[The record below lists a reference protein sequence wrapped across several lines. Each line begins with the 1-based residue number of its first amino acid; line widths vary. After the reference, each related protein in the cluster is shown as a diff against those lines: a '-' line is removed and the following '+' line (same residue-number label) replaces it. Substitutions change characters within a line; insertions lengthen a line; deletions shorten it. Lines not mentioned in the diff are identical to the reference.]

1 MLCCTAMMDLGSEL
15 GVPPYV
21 FYPSGANFLGFMLE
35 LQALHDEGKLGDL
48 AELKDTESEMA
59 IPSLE
64 KPLPCKFLPSVV
76 VEKEWLPLLIDNTR
90 RLREARGIV
99 VNTFLEL
106 ETYALGSVSVAGNP
120 PVYPVGPLLNLNS
133 ARPEEEEEE
142 EYKEVME
149 WLDGQPA
156 GSVVFLCF
164 GSMGSFA
171 KEQATE
177 IAAALERA
185 GHRFLWSLRR
195 PSEMGI
201 TGVPGEYENF
211 DDVLPGGFLDRTSGV
226 GKVIGWA
233 PQMAVLGHQSV
244 GGFVSHCG
252 WNSMLESVWF
262 GVPIGAW
269 PMYAEQQL
277 NAFQFVE
284 DLGFAEEIRMDYR
297 WGSGK
302 IDGGMMV
309 TAEEIEGGIR
319 RLMAAENDEGR
330 KRKTVKEVSEMSKK
344 ALTEGGSSCS
354 SLSRFIQ
361 DVIDNIS

>member
-156 GSVVFLCF
+156 G
-164 GSMGSFA
+164 GSFA

-233 PQMAVLGHQSV
+233 PQMAVLGHQS
-244 GGFVSHCG
+244 SI
-252 WNSMLESVWF
+252 WF
-262 GVPIGAW
+262 GVPVGAW

-277 NAFQFVE
+277 NAFQLVE
-284 DLGFAEEIRMDYR
+284 ELGLAEEIKMDYR
-297 WGSGK
+297 W
-302 IDGGMMV
+302 DGGMMV

>member
-35 LQALHDEGKLGDL
+35 LQALHDE
-48 AELKDTESEMA
+48 
-59 IPSLE
+59 
-64 KPLPCKFLPSVV
+64 V
-76 VEKEWLPLLIDNTR
+76 IDNTR

-195 PSEMGI
+195 PSE
-201 TGVPGEYENF
+201 PSEYGNF
-211 DDVLPGGFLDRTSGV
+211 DEAPLPAGFLDRVSGI

-233 PQMAVLGHQSV
+233 PQTAVLRHVAV

-252 WNSMLESVWF
+252 WNSVLESIWF
-262 GVPIGAW
+262 GVPVGAW

-277 NAFQFVE
+277 NAFQLVE
-284 DLGFAEEIRMDYR
+284 ELGLAEEIKMDYR
-297 WGSGK
+297 W
-302 IDGGMMV
+302 DGGMMV

>member
-120 PVYPVGPLLNLNS
+120 PVYPVGPLAVQGN
-133 ARPEEEEEE
+133 E
-142 EYKEVME
+142 EVME
-149 WLDGQPA
+149 WLDNQPA
-156 GSVVFLCF
+156 ASVVFLCF
-164 GSMGSFA
+164 GSMGSFG
-171 KEQATE
+171 KEQVTE
-177 IAAALERA
+177 IAVALERC
-185 GHRFLWSLRR
+185 GQRFLWSLRR
-195 PSEMGI
+195 SPEA
-201 TGVPGEYENF
+201 GE
-211 DDVLPGGFLDRTSGV
+211 VGPPRFLDRVSGI

-233 PQMAVLGHQSV
+233 PQTAVLRHVAV

-252 WNSMLESVWF
+252 WNSVLESIWF
-262 GVPIGAW
+262 GVPVGAW

-277 NAFQFVE
+277 NAFQLVE
-284 DLGFAEEIRMDYR
+284 ELGLAEEIKMDYR
-297 WGSGK
+297 W
-302 IDGGMMV
+302 DGGMMV

>member
-1 MLCCTAMMDLGSEL
+1 
-15 GVPPYV
+15 
-21 FYPSGANFLGFMLE
+21 
-35 LQALHDEGKLGDL
+35 
-48 AELKDTESEMA
+48 MA

-120 PVYPVGPLLNLNS
+120 PVYPVGPL
-133 ARPEEEEEE
+133 EEEEEE

-302 IDGGMMV
+302 IIKMDYRWDGGMMV

>member
-133 ARPEEEEEE
+133 ARPEAVQGNE
-142 EYKEVME
+142 EVME
-149 WLDGQPA
+149 WLDNQPA
-156 GSVVFLCF
+156 ASVVFLCF
-164 GSMGSFA
+164 GSMGSFG
-171 KEQATE
+171 KEQVTE
-177 IAAALERA
+177 IAVALERC
-185 GHRFLWSLRR
+185 GQRFLWSLRR
-195 PSEMGI
+195 SPEAGEVGPPSEYG
-201 TGVPGEYENF
+201 NF
-211 DDVLPGGFLDRTSGV
+211 DEAPLPAGFLDRVSGI

-233 PQMAVLGHQSV
+233 PQTAVLRHVAV

-252 WNSMLESVWF
+252 WNSVLESIWF
-262 GVPIGAW
+262 GVPVGAW

-277 NAFQFVE
+277 NAFQLVE
-284 DLGFAEEIRMDYR
+284 ELGLAEEIKMDYR
-297 WGSGK
+297 W
-302 IDGGMMV
+302 DGGMMV